1 MQSLFRPVSAD
12 EAWKDLL
19 GDSIEDYGK
28 RAVIYANSDSIT
40 PTYWCSKYDP
50 DSYSWTTGGYSNMVD
65 SVLDT
70 SADTLMAV
78 TYHFAN
84 NRQAAEYQFQMNYY
98 PVQSFFTYVNESGV
112 LRLGFRNNAHKGQD
126 WFVVSNWQL
135 YYYGKNSVHAESTGI
150 DEIGTDSNIQ
160 FNEIYTVDGR
170 RVNALQKGLNIVR
183 GKAANGRIVTKKIV
197 LK

>member
-1 MQSLFRPVSAD
+1 MLFRS
-12 EAWKDLL
+12 
-19 GDSIEDYGK
+19 
-28 RAVIYANSDSIT
+28 
-40 PTYWCSKYDP
+40 
-50 DSYSWTTGGYSNMVD
+50 
-65 SVLDT
+65 
-70 SADTLMAV
+70 
-78 TYHFAN
+78 YHFAN

-112 LRLGFRNNAHKGQD
+112 LRLGFRNNAHKVQD

-170 RVNALQKGLNIVR
+170 RVNTLQKGLNIVR